1 MPKSMVVVESPAKAR
16 TIAKYLGREY
26 EVKAC
31 VGHIRDLPQSA
42 SEIPAR
48 YKKEPWARIG
58 INIAEGFEPLYI
70 IPSTK
75 KQQVR
80 ELKAAVKQ
88 ADRIY
93 FATDE
98 DREGESISWHL
109 LEVLKPKVPV
119 KRLVFHEI
127 TATAIRRSLE
137 TPRDID
143 KNLVEAQETRR
154 VVDRLFGYEVSPL
167 LWKKMAPRLSAGRV
181 QSVAVRLLVQRER
194 QRIRFR
200 KADFWGVKA
209 TFVKEGTAFEAGLTH
224 IDVDKRVAVGKHFDP
239 KTGRLKSGRGI
250 EWLTGERARE
260 LAEIVRQEQAKVT
273 SVERKPYSTAPPAP
287 FITSTL
293 QQEANR
299 KLRWSAKRT
308 MSVAQRLY
316 QNGFITYMRTD
327 STTLSQEGLGG
338 AARAIELKFGKEYL
352 SEKPRLYRTQATNA
366 QEAHEAIRPAGAD
379 FREVAQVRR
388 QLGSEAAQLYKLVWQ
403 RMLASQM
410 KNAQGTNSTVVIQSG
425 EARFSAKGKTV
436 EFAGF
441 LMAYALDLEAP
452 DGQPGEV
459 ILPKLVP
466 SEPVETK
473 SVEATEHSTQPPG
486 RYSEGNLI
494 RELERR
500 GIGRPSTWATIVDRI
515 QSRSYAFKNKKG
527 AALIPTFTAFAVV
540 NLLEKHF
547 THLVDYTFTAKL
559 EDGLDLIAR
568 GEANRLE
575 YLRHFYF
582 GDVEAG
588 LQKLIQFG
596 ETSIEPRKACLLP
609 SFPLGKTE
617 DRIQIQ
623 VRIGRFGPFISDG
636 ENTVRVPDQLP
647 PDELTLTKAVEL
659 LRAARQPPE
668 SLGIDSVSGLP
679 IFLKKGRFGP
689 YVALGEASNDY
700 KPKMASLL
708 PGKRPED
715 VDLEYALK
723 LLALPRNLGRHPDS
737 GEEVISSNGRYGA
750 YVKSGDEIRSIPPHL
765 SNPLDITLEQAV
777 GLLRQPKSHR
787 RSTSKPVIINKLGK
801 HPVSKKEITLRSG
814 RYGPYVT
821 DGELNASLPKGT
833 PPQEVTIDDAVG
845 LLQGRADRLASGKS
859 KRPRRRAI
867 KKKATRRRS
876 S

>member
-48 YKKEPWARIG
+48 YKKEPWARTG
-58 INIAEGFEPLYI
+58 INIAAGFEPLYI

-75 KQQVR
+75 KKQVR

-137 TPRDID
+137 RPRDID

-209 TFVKEGTAFEAGLTH
+209 TFAKEETAFEAELTH

-250 EWLTGERARE
+250 ERLMGKQARE
-260 LAEIVRQEQAKVT
+260 LAETIRQEQAKVT

-308 MSVAQRLY
+308 MSVAQQLY

-327 STTLSQEGLGG
+327 STTLSQEALRG
-338 AARAIELKFGKEYL
+338 AARAIELKFGQEYL
-352 SEKPRLYRTQATNA
+352 SEKPRLYRTKAKNA
-366 QEAHEAIRPAGAD
+366 QEAHEAIRPAGAE
-379 FREVAQVRR
+379 FREIAQVRR
-388 QLGSEAAQLYKLVWQ
+388 QLGSEAAQLYKLIWQ

-425 EARFSAKGKTV
+425 QARFSAKGKTV

-441 LMAYALDLEAP
+441 LVAYASGSEATEVK
-452 DGQPGEV
+452 PGEV
-459 ILPKLVP
+459 LLPKLV
-466 SEPVETK
+466 SGEPVETK
-473 SVEATEHSTQPPG
+473 SVKAIEHSTKPPG

-515 QSRSYAFKNKKG
+515 LSRSYAFKNKKG
-527 AALIPTFTAFAVV
+527 GALTPTFTAFAVV
-540 NLLEKHF
+540 NLLEEHF

-568 GEANRLE
+568 GEANRLD
-575 YLRHFYF
+575 YLSHFYF
-582 GDVEAG
+582 GDVQAG
-588 LQKLIQFG
+588 LQQLIQFG
-596 ETSIEPRKACLLP
+596 ETSIEPREACLLP
-609 SFPLGKTE
+609 SFPLGKTGDE
-617 DRIQIQ
+617 IQMQ

-636 ENTVRVPDQLP
+636 ENTARVPDQLP
-647 PDELTLTKAVEL
+647 PDELTATKAVEL
-659 LRAARQPPE
+659 LTATGQSPE
-668 SLGIDSVSGLP
+668 WLGIDSASGLP

-737 GEEVISSNGRYGA
+737 GEEVVAANGRYGP
-750 YVKSGDEIRSIPPHL
+750 YVKSGDQIRSIPSDL
-765 SNPLDITLEQAV
+765 SNPLDITLEDAV
-777 GLLRQPKSHR
+777 GLLRQPKSRR
-787 RSTSKPVIINKLGK
+787 RSTSKPVLINEAGQTSRLQERDHASLG
-801 HPVSKKEITLRSG
+801 SLRSL
-814 RYGPYVT
+814 R
-821 DGELNASLPKGT
+821 D
-833 PPQEVTIDDAVG
+833 
-845 LLQGRADRLASGKS
+845 
-859 KRPRRRAI
+859 RRRNQRVA
-867 KKKATRRRS
+867 S
-876 S
+876 